1 MEPPVEPQK
10 SSNPEPSEGKVSP
23 IVIIRNGERAVSV
36 QIADINNLF
45 KDIQFYNRQFS
56 LGSQMS
62 SLISGAFDKREKEK
76 NPEDSV
82 KISSGISDEQQ
93 HMSALRLSVVH
104 GDLLKDIGL
113 SLDPVSGKEG
123 IAFFGGKR
131 AESGEMRLS
140 IGNRGQFTAFLKG
153 LMPEQVSKTSLEEN
167 LTSLANVLNKQILDN
182 YDLKEPDDET
192 LSFLGSLGTIVAEY
206 KRLGLTSEAR
216 KLEEYL
222 IHSGEGNLREFVEI
236 RTNGLMQKP
245 GEGFGPADWV
255 KDSDP
260 KFLTRKWDEALAV
273 LRNASRNPKAHG
285 LHKEL
290 LAHLKKCVVIA
301 QKNLEGIKNYTSENK
316 AKLKEIL
323 AKAAD
328 ELTGLKA

>member
-10 SSNPEPSEGKVSP
+10 ASNLEPSENKISP
-23 IVIIRNGERAVSV
+23 IVIVRNGERAVSV
-36 QIADINNLF
+36 QIADINSLF
-45 KDIQFYNRQFS
+45 RDIESYNRQFS

-62 SLISGAFDKREKEK
+62 SLISGAFDKRGKKESS
-76 NPEDSV
+76 EDSEE
-82 KISSGISDEQQ
+82 IFSGISDEQQ
-93 HMSALRLSVVH
+93 HMSVLRLSVVH
-104 GDLLKDIGL
+104 GDLLKNIGL
-113 SLDPVSGKEG
+113 SFDPVSGKEG
-123 IAFFGGKR
+123 IALFKGKR

-140 IGNRGQFTAFLKG
+140 IDNRGQFTAFLKG
-153 LMPEQVSKTSLEEN
+153 LASEQVSKTLLEEN
-167 LTSLANVLNKQILDN
+167 LTSLTNVLNKQILDN

-206 KRLGLTSEAR
+206 KRLGLVVEAE

-222 IHSGEGNLREFVEI
+222 IHSREGNLREFVEI
-236 RTNGLMQKP
+236 RASGLMQKP

-255 KDSDP
+255 KDSGP

-273 LRNASRNPKAHG
+273 LRNASKNPKAHG

-290 LAHLKKCVVIA
+290 LAHLNECVIIA
-301 QKNLEGIKNYTSENK
+301 QKNLEGIKYYTSENK

-328 ELTGLKA
+328 ELSGFET